1 MLKIILNKKLPP
13 SSTPSLECAVAPS
26 YNIQTPSQSAVSW
39 ALGLIQANFCAYT
52 KTYIKNTHALK
63 HPHLVASNT
72 SESACSLSKL
82 QKNNVYR
89 HDREKWPPNT
99 SGLQWSSFSNSSTS
113 FFISNI
119 LERRPASQR
128 VLQEREE
135 NNCFFIGC
143 YPVLLLCSRLSR
155 FFLWF
160 ATRGWKQRRK
170 QQPSGFVVAA
180 LLCNNCVQASA
191 VDSIFPAWRQD
202 NEGDL
207 SCSCFISKSF
217 CAHLCLV
224 WVIVHAQK
232 CFISEHLCICGRE

>member
-39 ALGLIQANFCAYT
+39 ALGLIQANFCV
-52 KTYIKNTHALK
+52 H
-63 HPHLVASNT
+63 
-72 SESACSLSKL
+72 
-82 QKNNVYR
+82 NVYR

-224 WVIVHAQK
+224 WVIVHAQN